1 MLENNRVTQYGKLL
15 KQYKRFTFVLFQNN
29 NKNLN
34 FSEQLLSVLT

>member
-1 MLENNRVTQYGKLL
+1 MLENNGVTQYGKLL
-15 KQYKRFTFVLFQNN
+15 KQYKRFAFVLFQNN